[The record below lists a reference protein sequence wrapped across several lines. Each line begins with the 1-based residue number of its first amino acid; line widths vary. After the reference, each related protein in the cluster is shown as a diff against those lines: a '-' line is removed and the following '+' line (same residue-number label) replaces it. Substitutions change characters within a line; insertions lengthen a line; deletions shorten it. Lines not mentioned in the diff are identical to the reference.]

1 MIFHPGGVR
10 AALRTCAI
18 ALVPAFLT
26 LQGCGR
32 SNSEPPPPDPLKAQR
47 QQMEKAKA
55 TEKALQ
61 DAAERQNQQIES
73 QQK

>member
-1 MIFHPGGVR
+1 MNEGPSGTRSTPCFGVVIICV
-10 AALRTCAI
+10 ACL
-18 ALVPAFLT
+18 F

-32 SNSEPPPPDPLKAQR
+32 SDSEPPPELLKAQR
-47 QQMEKAKA
+47 QQLEKAKG

-61 DAAERQNQQIES
+61 DAAERQNQQVES